1 VSLRGLV
8 KKAIPRRW
16 FPLVVRLYGKSH
28 LLYFAA
34 YRLLFRPNPR
44 YLAVAEKNH
53 ATDFPP
59 EWTSV
64 NIDSA
69 DILVN
74 LETDY
79 HFERQDIEFAY
90 SGHTIEHLSDDAARR
105 LFRNLFAAMK
115 PGAVLRV
122 ECPDLDMLLDD
133 YKCVRDQERKL
144 TKLMLTEVA
153 RWKMPDVDG
162 VYAQEHIMILAAIV
176 SYFDRRYNMPL
187 PPLCSA
193 EDFREKMTT
202 LSNSEFG
209 DWAVSLLP
217 PDQLRESYEHR
228 NWFNFAKLSRF
239 LTEAGFSGVVKCEP
253 GETRHHFRMNID
265 RKYRS
270 WYSMFV
276 EAVKN

>member
-1 VSLRGLV
+1 MTFRSLI
-8 KKAIPRRW
+8 KQMIPQKW
-16 FPLVVRLYGKSH
+16 FPAVVNLYVRSY

-53 ATDFPP
+53 VTDFPP

-69 DILVN
+69 DILIN

-79 HFERQDIEFAY
+79 SFEKNIEFAY
-90 SGHTIEHLSDDAARR
+90 SGHTIEHLSDDANRK
-105 LFRNLFAAMK
+105 LFRNLSAAMR
-115 PGAVLRV
+115 PGAVLRI

-133 YKCVRDQERKL
+133 YKCVHNNDRTL
-144 TKLMLTEVA
+144 TKLMLKEVA
-153 RWKMPDVDG
+153 RWKMPDADG
-162 VYAQEHIMILAAIV
+162 IYSQEHIMILAAIV
-176 SYFDRRYNMPL
+176 SYYDRKYKMPM

-193 EDFREKMTT
+193 QEFSEKMAT

-209 DWAVSLLP
+209 DWAVSLLSP
-217 PDQLRESYEHR
+217 EQLRDSYEHR
-228 NWFNFAKLSRF
+228 NWFNFTKLAAF
-239 LTEAGFSGVVKCEP
+239 LEEAGFSAVVKCEP
-253 GETRHHFRMNID
+253 GRTRHNFRMNID
-265 RKYRS
+265 RKYRA

-276 EAVKN
+276 EAVKS